1 MRNLDLAS
9 LDVFRAVV
17 REGGVVRA
25 SSRLNRVQSNITTR
39 IKQLEQKLGVALFRK
54 QGRSLVL
61 TEAGRTLLGYSE
73 RLLRLAE
80 EAEHAVLHQD
90 MGGVLRIGSME
101 STAASRL
108 PPLLSAFH
116 RAHPQ
121 ITIELETGTSRALV
135 GKVRDHQLDAAFVGE
150 PFEATGLAARPVFT
164 EELVLVTGEGQ
175 GPVKHAGDLAG
186 ATLLVFAQGCS
197 YRRVIESW
205 FAADGVVPARI
216 IELGSYHAIIAC
228 AAAGTGCGI
237 VPASVLD
244 VVAASRHLARHP
256 LPEGF
261 GRNRTHLIWRAA
273 PSLRLDLLME
283 MLPAAPVRA

>member
-1 MRNLDLAS
+1 MRSLDLAS

-17 REGGVVRA
+17 REGGIVRA

-61 TEAGRTLLGYSE
+61 TEAGQTLLGYSE

-80 EAEHAVLHQD
+80 EAEHAVLRQHLS
-90 MGGVLRIGSME
+90 GALRIGSME

-108 PPLLSAFH
+108 PALLSAFH
-116 RAHPQ
+116 LMHPQ
-121 ITIELETGTSRALV
+121 ISIELETGASRALI

-150 PFEATGLAARPVFT
+150 PFDAAGLSTRPVFD
-164 EELVLVTGEGQ
+164 EELVLVTGDAN
-175 GPVKHAGDLAG
+175 GPVRHAGDIAG

-228 AAAGTGCGI
+228 AAAGAGCGI

-244 VVAASRHLARHP
+244 TVAASRHLKRHP
-256 LPEGF
+256 LPAGF
-261 GRNRTHLIWRAA
+261 RQNRTHLVWRTA
-273 PSLRLDLLME
+273 PSRRLDLLMA
-283 MLPAAPVRA
+283 MLPATPVSA